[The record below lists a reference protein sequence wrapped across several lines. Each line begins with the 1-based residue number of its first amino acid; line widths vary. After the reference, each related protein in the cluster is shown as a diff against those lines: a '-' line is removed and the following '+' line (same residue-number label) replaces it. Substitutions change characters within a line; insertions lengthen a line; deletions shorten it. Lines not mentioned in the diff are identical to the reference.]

1 VNTSIFGK
9 MNHLALLAALT
20 LAGCSMAAFQSST
33 DFKGKPLSAVIA
45 KLGQPN
51 EARTVAGQKAYVW
64 IMGDATYECRIR
76 VVMVDN
82 VVDTYEGFGDV
93 KTCGQYGALSG
104 GLKGYE

>member
-1 VNTSIFGK
+1 
-9 MNHLALLAALT
+9 
-20 LAGCSMAAFQSST
+20 
-33 DFKGKPLSAVIA
+33 
-45 KLGQPN
+45 
-51 EARTVAGQKAYVW
+51 
-64 IMGDATYECRIR
+64 MGDATYECRIR